1 MTYDICQ
8 DGFESDSTLYPDTDC
23 EDIYGG
29 RVSSA
34 FGGCHGEE
42 EDGHLDY
49 VTRTIGDIENN
60 NNKQHP
66 HKCDLSNDG
75 DIKLTLGHHAQ
86 VLLAVPPVRP

>member
-42 EDGHLDY
+42 EDGQLDY

-60 NNKQHP
+60 NKQHP
-66 HKCDLSNDG
+66 HK
-75 DIKLTLGHHAQ
+75 
-86 VLLAVPPVRP
+86 